1 MARLSV
7 PAPRLDR
14 MASDLR
20 CGFVLPFGD
29 ARSVG
34 ERAAA
39 AEAAGW
45 DAIFVWEAVWG
56 IDAWISLTAA
66 ALRTERIRIGT
77 LLSPLPRMKPWD
89 LASRVLTLDQFSAG
103 RVQLCVGLGALHPG
117 WTAFE
122 ADQGRATRAE
132 LLDEGL
138 AIYAGLMRGQP
149 FAYSG
154 RHYQVQPTDFMLPE
168 PPVQRPHPPVWVVG
182 AVRQGPDG
190 LVSTPSLERAARWD
204 GLLPNVI
211 GETGPG
217 ATGSP
222 ESLAALV
229 ELTRARRDAAGLPW
243 AGYDVVAEGCSHG
256 EGRTVPGDPQ
266 VWADAGATWW
276 VEGAWDLPT
285 TPEGACELDRRIAA
299 GPPTT

>member
-1 MARLSV
+1 MDSA
-7 PAPRLDR
+7 
-14 MASDLR
+14 LR
-20 CGFVLPFGD
+20 FGFVLPFGD

-56 IDAWISLTAA
+56 IDAWVSLTAA
-66 ALRTERIRIGT
+66 ALSTERIRVGT
-77 LLSPLPRMKPWD
+77 MLSPLPRMKPWD
-89 LASRVLTLDQFSAG
+89 LASRVLTLDQLSGG

-138 AIYAGLMRGQP
+138 DVYAGLMHGQP
-149 FAYSG
+149 FGYDG
-154 RHYQVQPTDFMLPE
+154 RHYQVQPTDFMLPD

-190 LVSTPSLERAARWD
+190 LVPTPSLDRAARWE

-229 ELTRARRDAAGLPW
+229 ALTRERREAAGLPW
-243 AGYDVVAEGCSHG
+243 AGYDVIAEGRSHG
-256 EGRTVPGDPQ
+256 ADRTDPGDPA
-266 VWADAGATWW
+266 VWAAAGATWW
-276 VEGAWDLPT
+276 VEGAWDL
-285 TPEGACELDRRIAA
+285 TPGPDGATELDRRIAA
-299 GPPTT
+299 GPPSLHS